1 MPIDKHFSDDL
12 VAGAAIR
19 DGEGNIISSSY
30 VPVTILVD
38 ECNLWELD
46 VGLYK
51 ATVKNNTSFKVYYK
65 TNSITVSLDDGEIFQ
80 VYYDTTTNAKHFV
93 LTYYIYQNLQKYYMM
108 KYVWSTSSTEGGIT
122 SYDFPIDSQ
131 MTTPKAIVT
140 YGGLSSKLSE
150 KEDVS
155 NKVTTIDSTS
165 TDTQYPSA
173 KAVYDN
179 LTILSSDIDT
189 VSTTLTGKED
199 VSNKVTIIDSN
210 STDTQYPSAKL
221 MYDQLALKLNRSGGT
236 ITKLTVSGALKIGA
250 NMNANNKRIYGVA
263 TPTSTSDATNKAYV
277 DAADALAEKLANK
290 VDTIDSTSTTIQYP
304 SAKCVY
310 DNLTTLSSSISAIST
325 SLTGKED
332 TSNKVT
338 TLSSA
343 NTDTE
348 YPSAKCVYDLI
359 GDINTILATLVSVG
373 GAS

>member
-1 MPIDKHFSDDL
+1 MPINKQFSDDL

-30 VPVTILVD
+30 ERL
-38 ECNLWELD
+38 E
-46 VGLYK
+46 
-51 ATVKNNTSFKVYYK
+51 
-65 TNSITVSLDDGEIFQ
+65 
-80 VYYDTTTNAKHFV
+80 
-93 LTYYIYQNLQKYYMM
+93 
-108 KYVWSTSSTEGGIT
+108 
-122 SYDFPIDSQ
+122 
-131 MTTPKAIVT
+131 
-140 YGGLSSKLSE
+140 
-150 KEDVS
+150 
-155 NKVTTIDSTS
+155 NKVTTLSSES
-165 TDTQYPSA
+165 TDT
-173 KAVYDN
+173 
-179 LTILSSDIDT
+179 
-189 VSTTLTGKED
+189 E
-199 VSNKVTIIDSN
+199 
-210 STDTQYPSAKL
+210 YPSAKL

-277 DAADALAEKLANK
+277 DAADALAEKLENK

-310 DNLTTLSSSISAIST
+310 DNLTTLSNSISAIST

-348 YPSAKCVYDLI
+348 YPSAAAVYTYGQTMKDDIVTVLTSSAHLYQLEPGLYKTKGSYTSIYFNGTDSFDFVDNSCFLVNDDVSCRSFHYMYNYTQSNKEYVNLVYVWQSTANSALGGADEWSTEVSRDSSGFSMSNLEKQENKVTTLSSSNTDKEYPSAKCVYDLI
-359 GDINTILATLVSVG
+359 GDINTILATLVNVG
-373 GAS
+373 GGS